1 MTPAAPVAVSSAV
14 PAADAPSPGADPG
27 GHRAARSG
35 PGVPAAEATTDT
47 TGRPLEGFRVGITSA
62 RKVEELTSLLER
74 RGAVVEAAPAL
85 AIESAVEDEVLRTAT
100 EAVIDDAPDLFLAT
114 TGIGLRRWFA
124 AAESWGLLPDLV
136 RVLQSAQIIAR
147 GPKSVGALRARG
159 LRELWSP
166 PSECFD
172 DVLTYLRGSSL
183 DGRRIVVQEHGQSLS
198 VAANALR
205 HQGADVRVVTVY
217 RCEPTDDQ
225 AAMFRMVDLVAER
238 AVDAV
243 TFTSAPAVEILLD
256 VAAASGRHAE
266 VIEAFRDG
274 VLATCVGP
282 VTAKPFDLHG
292 VPVVQP
298 SRSRLAAMVKALE
311 IELPRRRRGTELLVA
326 GRRLLLHDDGVC
338 VDGHAVSLSPAPRA
352 VLGALAER
360 PGLVLSR
367 RDLMRHLP
375 SGHAGSEHA
384 VEVAVA
390 RLRSAIGTGLVQ
402 TVVKRG
408 YRLPVT

>member
-1 MTPAAPVAVSSAV
+1 MTPTSSLTTFAASA
-14 PAADAPSPGADPG
+14 DSGSPGTPDAG
-27 GHRAARSG
+27 AAEVIARRAAR
-35 PGVPAAEATTDT
+35 
-47 TGRPLEGFRVGITSA
+47 PLAGFRVGITSA
-62 RKVEELTSLLER
+62 RKVEELTALLER
-74 RGAVVEAAPAL
+74 RGAEVESAPAL
-85 AIESAVEDEVLRTAT
+85 AIESALDDEQLRAAT
-100 EAVIDDAPDLFLAT
+100 ETVIEDGPDLFLAT
-114 TGIGLRRWFA
+114 TGIGLRRWFKA
-124 AAESWGLLPDLV
+124 ADSWGLLEDLV
-136 RVLQSAQIIAR
+136 RVLGTAQIIAR
-147 GPKSVGALRARG
+147 GPKSVGALRAHG

-172 DVLTYLRGSSL
+172 DVLTYLRGTSL
-183 DGRRIVVQEHGQSLS
+183 DGRRVVVQEHGQSLS
-198 VAANALR
+198 APANALR
-205 HQGADVRVVTVY
+205 RQGAEVQVLTVY
-217 RCEPTDDQ
+217 RCEPADDQ
-225 AAMFRMVDLVAER
+225 AAMFAMVDMVADR

-256 VAAASGRHAE
+256 VAAAGGRHDD
-266 VIEAFRDG
+266 VVDAFRDG

-282 VTAKPFDLHG
+282 VTAKPFELHG

-298 SRSRLAAMVKALE
+298 DRSRLAAMVKTLE
-311 IELPRRRRGTELLVA
+311 VELPKRRSGTELVVA
-326 GRRLLLHDDGVC
+326 GSRLLLHDDGVC

-390 RLRSAIGTGLVQ
+390 RLRSAIGPGLVQ